1 MDVWDEFLLFVYG
14 LPPAIV
20 IGAALIA
27 RLAARLMGK
36 PLGWGRA
43 FGIGALALV
52 AGIVGLAAYLI
63 VSG

>member
-27 RLAARLMGK
+27 RLVARLVGK
-36 PLGWGRA
+36 PLGWGKA
-43 FGIGALALV
+43 FGIGAVALV
-52 AGIVGLAAYLI
+52 VGFAGLAAYLL

>member
-20 IGAALIA
+20 MGVALIA
-27 RLAARLMGK
+27 RLFARLVGK
-36 PLGWGRA
+36 PMGWGKA

-52 AGIVGLAAYLI
+52 VGIVGLAVYLM

>member
-27 RLAARLMGK
+27 KLSARLMGK
-36 PLGWGRA
+36 TLGWGKA
-43 FGIGALALV
+43 FGIGALTLV
-52 AGIVGLAAYLI
+52 AGIVGLAAYLM

>member
-20 IGAALIA
+20 MGAALIA
-27 RLAARLMGK
+27 RLVARLMGK
-36 PLGWGRA
+36 TLGWGKA
-43 FGIGALALV
+43 FGIGAVALV
-52 AGIVGLAAYLI
+52 VGFAGLAAYLL